1 MGTGNDTKGLYL
13 TVMYILSRLAS
24 DVTEMRAD
32 LFCYV
37 NNRLDFVLIRH
48 SNFSC
53 CMPLVFYLF
62 LFIWESQSGER
73 PFFEL
78 STQIW
83 YHVLLL
89 NYSVVYPFFV
99 SLLFFKTELIFSW
112 N

>member
-13 TVMYILSRLAS
+13 TVMYTLSRLAS

-32 LFCYV
+32 LFCYL

-48 SNFSC
+48 SNFSYVV
-53 CMPLVFYLF
+53 CMSLVFIFVL

-83 YHVLLL
+83 YHFLLL
-89 NYSVVYPFFV
+89 
-99 SLLFFKTELIFSW
+99 K
-112 N
+112 